1 MTDHAPAQ
9 QPGLDFSRVMP
20 IFVLVF
26 VDVLGLT
33 VILPLLHLYGAAY
46 NATPLQIGLVAAA
59 FPLSQLIGVPIMGAL
74 SDQYGRKPLLLISQ
88 ISTCISFIMLGTA
101 NSLEMI
107 VLSRVVD
114 GIFGANLATAQ
125 AALSDITDSRNRAQ
139 GLGLTGAAFGLGF
152 IFGPIISI
160 LSLEMTGSLSIPAL
174 SAAGYSFISIVL
186 TWLVFEE
193 TLPAERRK
201 SQQSRFN
208 PAGLFGLLAK
218 TNVSPLIFVMFMQQL
233 IFFGFETLLG
243 LFVLSRLGLLGQANA
258 IIFIIIGITLVI
270 VQTRFLGKWSRRYG
284 ERRLALAA
292 MLLLSSGL
300 LLFALTP
307 DQPQPFYVKRNVE
320 YDLRSQMMTSTEA
333 VLGDMNIS
341 LPDEDNRGVGG
352 VLWVTLMVIPLSI
365 GAALIRPSINS
376 MLTKQVSARQYG
388 SILGLSASAV
398 SAANAIAPLLGGWI
412 FQQYGADR
420 PFLWGGIAMAFVFL
434 FSLMVIKEPQPP
446 SD

>member
-1 MTDHAPAQ
+1 MSDHAPAQ
-9 QPGLDFSRVMP
+9 QPTLDFSRVLP

-101 NSLEMI
+101 QSLEMI

-125 AALSDITDSRNRAQ
+125 AALSDITDSRTRTQ

-174 SAAGYSFISIVL
+174 SAAGYSFISILL
-186 TWLVFEE
+186 TWLIFEE
-193 TLPAERRK
+193 TLPANRRR
-201 SQQSRFN
+201 SAESRFH
-208 PAGLFGLLAK
+208 PVGLLSLLTK
-218 TNVSPLIFVMFMQQL
+218 PGITPLIFIMFMQQL

-270 VQTRFLGKWSRRYG
+270 VQTRFLGKWARRYG
-284 ERRLALAA
+284 ERRLALLAI
-292 MLLLSSGL
+292 LLLAGGL
-300 LLFALTP
+300 LLIALTP
-307 DQPQPFYVKRNVE
+307 DQPQPFYVRRNVE

-341 LPDEDNRGVGG
+341 LPDEENRGIGG
-352 VLWVTLMVIPLSI
+352 VLWVALTVIPLSV

-376 MLTKQVSARQYG
+376 LLTRQVSARQYG
-388 SILGLSASAV
+388 SVLGLSASAV

-420 PFLWGGIAMAFVFL
+420 PFLWGGFAMAIVL
-434 FSLMVIKEPQPP
+434 AFSLIAIKDPQPP